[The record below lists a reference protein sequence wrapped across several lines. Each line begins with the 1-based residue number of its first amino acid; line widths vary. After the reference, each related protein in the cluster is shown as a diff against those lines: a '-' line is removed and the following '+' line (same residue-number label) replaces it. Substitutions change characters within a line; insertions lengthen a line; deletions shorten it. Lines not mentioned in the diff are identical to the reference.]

1 MLPNYQLNGAPI
13 KLVLILRLLLAVVPA
28 SFLTS
33 CATTNIPGL
42 DRILFPN
49 SSAQVGPLVDN
60 EEQDSQEVVEKTSD
74 NAGTATPVDTVATI
88 EKPSPIGAEVADTDS
103 RTLETEANPS
113 VKAQPE
119 PVTEALSSKKTH
131 AVPETVN
138 RTKTDDSLPAATL
151 NQDSIEKE
159 NVVPATLSNG
169 AVSGQVILIGEDGQ
183 QLPAIGTL
191 VTLKPLQ
198 PKTVI
203 ENLEPKRHIID
214 MEGKEY
220 LPRFS
225 SINAGDQVVF
235 VNKDNIRHN
244 VFSSSGGNAF
254 DLGTYGAGLKR
265 AVTLKEPGIV
275 KIYCNIHADMAT
287 FVAVGDPGLSAEA
300 DRQGKYF
307 IKDLVPG
314 KYEISI
320 WNIRG
325 EAKRTIEIKAEDT
338 AKVVDRIDTTK
349 FSVESHKNK
358 FGGNYSKNA
367 ALFEDEFY

>member
-74 NAGTATPVDTVATI
+74 NAGTATPVDTVSTI

-138 RTKTDDSLPAATL
+138 RTKTDDSLPAAT
-151 NQDSIEKE
+151 
-159 NVVPATLSNG
+159 
-169 AVSGQVILIGEDGQ
+169 